1 MDASARSRLE
11 YWVHIDRLLA
21 GRLSCHSALRVCIT
35 YNIYIY
41 MYDIYFCLIL
51 YRGIHVKVVIIMVT
65 LANVTFYSIFDI
77 EAKCFGINNFTFY
90 RHWLRHTIQIIPR
103 IIGPHVLFSGHTAL
117 EIHWSYVHS
126 QECMGWVNCRD
137 VGFWHAKWLDT
148 WMESYKHDHI
158 AGLCWAPSPNINC
171 ACYRIYTP
179 RLLYVMIFVYIILY
193 YMYITTQLCSFMFA
207 DVVHVV

>member
-1 MDASARSRLE
+1 M
-11 YWVHIDRLLA
+11 
-21 GRLSCHSALRVCIT
+21 
-35 YNIYIY
+35 
-41 MYDIYFCLIL
+41 
-51 YRGIHVKVVIIMVT
+51 T
-65 LANVTFYSIFDI
+65 LANVTIYSIFDV

-126 QECMGWVNCRD
+126 FITGVHGMGELSRCWVNGWTHGWNRANLTTLQVC
-137 VGFWHAKWLDT
+137 VEH
-148 WMESYKHDHI
+148 H
-158 AGLCWAPSPNINC
+158 PNINC

-193 YMYITTQLCSFMFA
+193 YMYIHVRLHNYVRLCLQMSSMLCRHERDRWRISSRFLL
-207 DVVHVV
+207 DT